1 MIVRITLGVIILAL
15 VALALRHPAPP
26 PALQSVPLGAAATPF
41 SPAQEGRDARRHSFG
56 LLTATVYVVGAVAR
70 PGLYH
75 LSGNARAVDAVT
87 AAGGL
92 SRQADRVGVN
102 LAAFIHDGD
111 ELIVPAI
118 GQGRAARTSVHR
130 TRKRHARSLGSGA
143 LDVNAASADELATVP
158 GIGRA
163 VAQRIVEMRE
173 RVGSFD
179 SLDELLDVAG
189 MTDTRLERAR
199 PYLTTPGHR

>member
-1 MIVRITLGVIILAL
+1 VIVRITLGVIVFAL
-15 VALALRHPAPP
+15 VALAFRRPAPA
-26 PALQSVPLGAAATPF
+26 PALQAAPIGSAATPF
-41 SPAQEGRDARRHSFG
+41 FPAEKRRDPRRSFAPLG
-56 LLTATVYVVGAVAR
+56 ATVYVVGAVAR
-70 PGLYH
+70 PGLYR
-75 LSGNARAVDAVT
+75 LSGNPRAVDAVT

-92 SRQADRVGVN
+92 TRQADRVAVN
-102 LAAFIHDGD
+102 LAAFVHDGD

-118 GQGRAARTSVHR
+118 GQARALYTSRHR
-130 TRKRHARSLGSGA
+130 TRSRHARSRASGTV
-143 LDVNAASADELATVP
+143 DINAASADELATVP

-163 VAQRIVEMRE
+163 VAERIVEMRE

-199 PYLTTPGHR
+199 PYLTTPGRR